1 MKRAML
7 TSFVVLSFIAY
18 SFHQHGGG
26 DDGSTVVKPPTPK
39 TTQTSPS
46 TQPPTAASSGTTAAA
61 TYKNGQYTGSTE
73 DAFYGLVRVMAVISG
88 GRLTEVRFLQ
98 YPNDRSTS
106 VQINSQAMPYLQQ
119 EAIKAQSAKVD
130 IVSGATYTSQ
140 AFIQSLKT
148 ALNSARS

>member
-1 MKRAML
+1 
-7 TSFVVLSFIAY
+7 
-18 SFHQHGGG
+18 
-26 DDGSTVVKPPTPK
+26 
-39 TTQTSPS
+39 
-46 TQPPTAASSGTTAAA
+46 
-61 TYKNGQYTGSTE
+61 
-73 DAFYGLVRVMAVISG
+73 MAVISG

-140 AFIQSLKT
+140 AFIQSLKI

>member
-1 MKRAML
+1 MKRALL

-46 TQPPTAASSGTTAAA
+46 TQPHTAASSGTTAAA

-140 AFIQSLKT
+140 AFIQSLKI